1 MKKRGIRGKIN
12 LSKEKEKKR
21 LKSKILKY
29 SVIVIVLILIIFLVM
44 IFTQNKTQ
52 ETNLQD
58 EKYHI
63 VTSFYPNYIL
73 ALNLIEGIENVQ
85 LTNMLDTNVGCIHDY
100 TLTTTDL
107 KKLENADVFIINGLG
122 LEDHLINR
130 VTKTYPSLKV
140 IDASS
145 NIIKEELIK
154 EENSEEVNP
163 HVWTSI
169 TLYQKQVEAVADF
182 LKELNPENSGK
193 YEENKEKYLAK
204 LDELKKEYEETFENQ
219 TLKAVSLNESLEYF
233 KQNLNLSLISIATD
247 HEESTLS
254 GEKMGEVIDK
264 MKQEEI
270 KVVIIDKEDN
280 DKNAQTLIKET
291 EAKIKRLNS
300 GLEGKEDLD
309 SYLDIMRENLE
320 VLKNS

>member
-1 MKKRGIRGKIN
+1 M
-12 LSKEKEKKR
+12 
-21 LKSKILKY
+21 
-29 SVIVIVLILIIFLVM
+29 
-44 IFTQNKTQ
+44 
-52 ETNLQD
+52 QD

>member
-1 MKKRGIRGKIN
+1 M
-12 LSKEKEKKR
+12 
-21 LKSKILKY
+21 
-29 SVIVIVLILIIFLVM
+29 
-44 IFTQNKTQ
+44 Q
-52 ETNLQD
+52 
-58 EKYHI
+58 
-63 VTSFYPNYIL
+63 
-73 ALNLIEGIENVQ
+73 
-85 LTNMLDTNVGCIHDY
+85 
-100 TLTTTDL
+100 
-107 KKLENADVFIINGLG
+107 
-122 LEDHLINR
+122 
-130 VTKTYPSLKV
+130 
-140 IDASS
+140 
-145 NIIKEELIK
+145 
-154 EENSEEVNP
+154 
-163 HVWTSI
+163 
-169 TLYQKQVEAVADF
+169 DF